1 MAAEKWNVMMADLI
15 VMVTQLTVVRQPN
28 VPLCRTA
35 LAHHAPAFNPVDVPL
50 SDASQ
55 TNLTPI
61 RTPLMAV
68 KGDVRLLPT
77 ELVLFV

>member
-1 MAAEKWNVMMADLI
+1 MPASVALRALLELAQYQTAAL
-15 VMVTQLTVVRQPN
+15 PN